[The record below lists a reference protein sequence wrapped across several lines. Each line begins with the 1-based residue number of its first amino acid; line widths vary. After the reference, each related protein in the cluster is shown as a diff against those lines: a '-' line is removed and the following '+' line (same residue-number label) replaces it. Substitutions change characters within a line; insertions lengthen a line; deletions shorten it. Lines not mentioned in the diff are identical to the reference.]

1 MSFLE
6 ENAGKEGVTTTE
18 SGLQYKVLTS
28 GEGKTPRKTD
38 TVLVHYEG
46 KLTDGTV
53 FDSSIERDDPVEF
66 PVNGVIAGWTE
77 ALQLMK
83 EGDIWEL
90 YIPSDL
96 AYGKAGGGD
105 KIGPDATLIFET
117 RLLSIKTYAPLQ
129 IEDRAVTEIKR
140 VLDEQQMPIETHAL
154 RVGVAGGGC
163 SGFQYA
169 LNFVKEDDINES
181 EDVEIE
187 IQGLRVVVDNRSQPY
202 LAGTQIGF
210 QDSLQGRGFT
220 FNNPMA
226 TGGCGCGT
234 SFSTEAQASQA
245 SQGGGGCGSCP
256 SAG

>member
-6 ENAGKEGVTTTE
+6 ENANKEGVTTTE

-28 GEGKTPRKTD
+28 GEGNTPRKTD

-53 FDSSIERDDPVEF
+53 FDSSIERDEPVEF

-83 EGDIWEL
+83 EGDVWEL
-90 YIPSDL
+90 YIPSGL
-96 AYGKAGGGD
+96 AYGKAGAGE
-105 KIGPDATLIFET
+105 KIGPDETLIFET
-117 RLLSIKTYAPLQ
+117 RLLSIKTFAPLQ
-129 IEDRAVTEIKR
+129 IEDRAVVEIKR
-140 VLDEQQMPIETHAL
+140 VLEEQEMPIETHAL
-154 RVGVAGGGC
+154 RVGVSGGGC

-169 LNFVKEDDINES
+169 LNFVKEDEINEES
-181 EDVEIE
+181 DVEIE
-187 IQGLRVVVDNRSQPY
+187 VQGLRVVVDHRSQPY
-202 LAGTQIGF
+202 LAGTEIGF
-210 QDSLQGRGFT
+210 QDGLQGRGFV

-234 SFSTEAQASQA
+234 SFSTAAA
-245 SQGGGGCGSCP
+245 QGGSCGSGGCGTGC
-256 SAG
+256 G